1 MPVFDE
7 VPHRPVTALEG
18 IRQQGVRGKLVHRA
32 ADQDHRQLEALE
44 KGLGKDA
51 LPVGKGNKA
60 AQAEGPRQGAD
71 RRQPVPV
78 QVIGQGDGE
87 ITLLLQDLFQLFLY
101 LVLKEAVFFR
111 QQEQDGAVPSGL
123 LGAASFRDKIGELI
137 QLADGI
143 LHFFDFLRADIA
155 GPIDHVGDGGH
166 GHARDPGNIFDGRH
180 GFRPPAQNNSWSHY
194 TYPAGD
200 SQ

>member
-1 MPVFDE
+1 MGILQGLPVALEPVGAPLLGFAQIGDLLMPVFDE

-44 KGLGKDA
+44 KGFGKDA
-51 LPVGKGNKA
+51 LPVGKGDKA
-60 AQAEGPRQGAD
+60 AQAEGPCQGAD

-78 QVIGQGDGE
+78 QVIGQGDRE
-87 ITLLLQDLFQLFLY
+87 IAFLLQDLFQFFLY

-111 QQEQDGAVPSGL
+111 QQEQDGAAPGGL

-137 QLADGI
+137 QLADASST
-143 LHFFDFLRADIA
+143 FLTFS
-155 GPIDHVGDGGH
+155 GL
-166 GHARDPGNIFDGRH
+166 
-180 GFRPPAQNNSWSHY
+180 
-194 TYPAGD
+194 T
-200 SQ
+200 